1 MPIFETSEARDVVL
15 QGRSDGW
22 SVAIPGEG
30 EA

>member
-1 MPIFETSEARDVVL
+1 MFETIEARDVLL